1 MKKRYLVILCAY
13 ICCLF
18 IGCGK
23 EKISYENTYV
33 AGQDFQYMYYGATY
47 EFGLTTAETEEGY
60 YKLMENYILYTDKET
75 MKTVPLC
82 GKTDCLHEKET
93 DPSKKE
99 NCNAY
104 VDTKD
109 GFLYLCQNKLYTMKE
124 VVEEDQNQKMVIYFE
139 LYEISLDGSKRN
151 KVCTLKEDNVELWLI
166 HRGKM
171 YFDAK
176 QQGKDE
182 KMHPVLK
189 SVDLKSGKIE
199 EITFL
204 EDLYEGCVEEF
215 QAYGNYV
222 YVYIFGLN
230 REVDRETEDAEDPKD
245 WADAQVDRWLAINI
259 QTGEVKEL
267 FAEAFKKEKKYP
279 QSICFWQDHLYYD
292 YTDANWQTRK
302 KSTVYKCDLEGE
314 QEEEWMTIDSHYKYT
329 ADEEYFYLYNTW
341 KDSVAEGKETPT
353 IWVYDKQGKEI
364 DTYVIPEANPYSN
377 LTPGSKDKFWLT
389 AGSED
394 GTFRALAYQEKGKMG
409 MHKGEALQM
418 QICYEMEIDTNNTT
432 VKED

>member
-1 MKKRYLVILCAY
+1 MLEMKKRYFIMLC
-13 ICCLF
+13 ICVCCLLT
-18 IGCGK
+18 GCEK

-33 AGQDFQYMYYGATY
+33 AGQDFQYMYYGSAY
-47 EFGLTTAETEEGY
+47 EFGLTMAETEEGY

-93 DPSKKE
+93 DPKKKE

-109 GFLYLCQNKLYTMKE
+109 GFLYLCQNKLYTMKK
-124 VVEEDQNQKMVIYFE
+124 VYEEDQNQTTAIYFE

-199 EITFL
+199 EIIFL
-204 EDLYEGCVEEF
+204 EDLYDGMVQDF

-222 YVYIFGLN
+222 YVYISGLN
-230 REVDRETEDAEDPKD
+230 REVEETEEAED
-245 WADAQVDRWLAINI
+245 WADAQVDRWLAIHI

-267 FAEAFKKEKKYP
+267 FAEAFQKEKKYP
-279 QSICFWQDHLYYD
+279 QFICFWQDHLYYD
-292 YTDANWQTRK
+292 YTDANWKTRK

-341 KDSVAEGKETPT
+341 KDSVAEGKEEAMA
-353 IWVYDKQGKEI
+353 WVYDKQGKEI
-364 DTYVIPEANPYSN
+364 DTYAMPNAGPHSN
-377 LTPGSKDKFWLT
+377 LTPGSKDKFWGT
-389 AGSED
+389 GINED
-394 GTFRALAYQEKGKMG
+394 GTEAALIYEEKGKMG
-409 MHKGEALQM
+409 THKGEPLKM
-418 QICYEMEIDTNNTT
+418 QICYRMEFNKNNTT
-432 VKED
+432 VEED